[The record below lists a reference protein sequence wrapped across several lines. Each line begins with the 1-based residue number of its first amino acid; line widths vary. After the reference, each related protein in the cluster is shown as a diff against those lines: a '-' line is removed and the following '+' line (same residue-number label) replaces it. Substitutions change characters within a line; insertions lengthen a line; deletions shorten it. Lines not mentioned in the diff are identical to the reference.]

1 MAFSKRT
8 VQVLPDPNPDD
19 ASEEIKESQEN
30 RQKAFARFI
39 TRQRLRGPSQLS
51 AASPGLRFLTRRSK
65 DKG

>member
-8 VQVLPDPNPDD
+8 VAVLPDPEPED
-19 ASEEIKESQEN
+19 ATKKLKESQEN

-51 AASPGLRFLTRRSK
+51 AASPGLRFLSRRSK
-65 DKG
+65 D